1 MAIEFFEQKVIID
14 KLNQFSEFKI
24 KGWEIWF
31 QVEFTLFLLQHSRV
45 SEVEREKRYELDQRK
60 SKEKLIC
67 SIDFLIREKYKQS
80 FIPLEVKQH
89 YQISSCIRHMVKD
102 IEKYEK
108 IKGSSVTTGRAL
120 WCLGVHPKSEDE
132 FYLARLINENK
143 FRIFHPD
150 LIFYKQIE
158 NTDFMFTLL

>member
-1 MAIEFFEQKVIID
+1 MKILKSDFEFLKDMAIEFFEQKVIID

-67 SIDFLIREKYKQS
+67 SIDFLIREKRNLRDKYLCSKQ
-80 FIPLEVKQH
+80 L
-89 YQISSCIRHMVKD
+89 
-102 IEKYEK
+102 
-108 IKGSSVTTGRAL
+108 
-120 WCLGVHPKSEDE
+120 
-132 FYLARLINENK
+132 
-143 FRIFHPD
+143 
-150 LIFYKQIE
+150 
-158 NTDFMFTLL
+158 